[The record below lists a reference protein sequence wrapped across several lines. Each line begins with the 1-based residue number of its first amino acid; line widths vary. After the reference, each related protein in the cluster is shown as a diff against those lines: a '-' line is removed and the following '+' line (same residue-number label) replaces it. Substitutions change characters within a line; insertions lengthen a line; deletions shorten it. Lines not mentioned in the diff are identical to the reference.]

1 MTAVEFL
8 ISLIV
13 LLIVFLYR
21 VKIATYIN
29 DNLDAKYQI
38 KSDWITYFLIFLFV
52 IITVI
57 GMLTE
62 QTTPFGAM
70 TVGGGVE
77 NIQPTNSD
85 KPHRLFDIDFDVFN
99 F

>member
-1 MTAVEFL
+1 MTPMDFL

-21 VKIATYIN
+21 EEITVTVNGK
-29 DNLDAKYQI
+29 LDAKYQI
-38 KSDWITYFLIFLFV
+38 KSQWITYFLIFLF
-52 IITVI
+52 IIVTIV
-57 GMLTE
+57 GMLIE
-62 QTTPFGAM
+62 QDTPFGAM

-77 NIQPTNSD
+77 NIQPSD
-85 KPHRLFDIDFDVFN
+85 SNKPHRLFDINFDVFD